1 MLGGHECNVNH
12 AAIRLAIGLS
22 YYAYIGF
29 TFTTNYT
36 CRTLH
41 SVLCLS
47 MHVYAYLSFCET
59 SLLGRSRR
67 CSCAKSQSPSQE
79 MVV

>member
-36 CRTLH
+36 CRTFGF
-41 SVLCLS
+41 VLINACICIPFLARL
-47 MHVYAYLSFCET
+47 VY
-59 SLLGRSRR
+59 
-67 CSCAKSQSPSQE
+67 
-79 MVV
+79 